1 MKIEVK
7 SSGLESRVKNLCKVI
22 DSKPALPILS
32 NIVFEVDEVKKT
44 AVLTASDSE
53 IWLSY
58 TIELIMA
65 EDSGKF
71 CVSADTLSA
80 MLSGLPEQPVV
91 IEINPVTD
99 ILTLTHAN
107 GSSYCPIEHADE
119 FPPQKNLENGETMVT
134 AETKMLKDG
143 IKRSLWAAV
152 KDDLRPI
159 MNGVYFKFEADHLD
173 IVASNGHQ
181 LMKTDATLSHMNES
195 GDFVMPRKVA
205 KILPDLLINEYVD
218 LTFDENCCRIE
229 DDQMAFYFRFIE
241 GTFPNYNSV
250 IPQEFK
256 HTTFCNRVD
265 LIMALQSVSP
275 FTPNSSNLT
284 VLKFKDEKLEV
295 TGDDLDFSVGAT
307 QKVDIFEYDGEQMS
321 IGIKAAQLITMLQKI
336 QTLEVNLKFND
347 GVHALVITPY
357 YDSYENVKE
366 DIIGLCMPLYL
377 NDSNDDNNGQAS
389 EG

>member
-1 MKIEVK
+1 M
-7 SSGLESRVKNLCKVI
+7 KNLCKVI

-58 TIELIMA
+58 TIELLLA

-71 CVSADTLSA
+71 CVSADRLSD

-99 ILTLTHAN
+99 ILTLTHAS

-134 AETKMLKDG
+134 AESKMLKDG

-205 KILPDLLINEYVD
+205 KILPDLLSNEYVD

-241 GTFPNYNSV
+241 GKFPNYNSV

-275 FTPNSSNLT
+275 FTPNSSNLA

-295 TGDDLDFSVGAT
+295 TGDDFDFSVGAT

-347 GVHALVITPY
+347 GTHALVITPY

-366 DIIGLCMPLYL
+366 DIIGMCMPIYL
-377 NDSNDDNNGQAS
+377 NDSNDDNDGQAS

>member
-1 MKIEVK
+1 MRIEVS

-58 TIELIMA
+58 TIELLLA

-80 MLSGLPEQPVV
+80 MLAGLPEQPVV

-107 GSSYCPIEHADE
+107 GSSYCPIEHTDE
-119 FPPQKNLENGETMVT
+119 FPPQKNLENGETLVT

-152 KDDLRPI
+152 KDNLRPI
-159 MNGVYFKFEADHLD
+159 MDGVYFKFEADHLD

-181 LMKTDATLSHMNES
+181 LMKTDATL

-377 NDSNDDNNGQAS
+377 NDSNDDNDGQAS

>member
-1 MKIEVK
+1 MRIEVS

-58 TIELIMA
+58 TIELLLA

-80 MLSGLPEQPVV
+80 MLAGLPEQPVV

-107 GSSYCPIEHADE
+107 GSSYCPIEHTDE
-119 FPPQKNLENGETMVT
+119 FPPQKNLENGETLVT

-152 KDDLRPI
+152 KDNLRPI
-159 MNGVYFKFEADHLD
+159 MDGVYFKFEADHLD

-377 NDSNDDNNGQAS
+377 NDSNDDNDGQAS